1 MMIHA
6 YCTVR
11 VYNLMVK
18 ETIYTNLDEC
28 GGVEGAVKDV
38 ADVEHNTRRPPKG
51 GSCRKKRTKGRRGR
65 RAESERGTR
74 WCES

>member
-1 MMIHA
+1 
-6 YCTVR
+6 
-11 VYNLMVK
+11 MVK

-51 GSCRKKRTKGRRGR
+51 GSCRKKSGDVENVRKKRKKSGE
-65 RAESERGTR
+65 RAGNEMV
-74 WCES
+74 